1 MLQFSPSFLQIGS
14 TVGLLVIA
22 ITAILVRSRTNHRPV
37 NAKKILIPPM
47 GMSTG
52 FLMFVVA
59 DFRVSWM
66 WALGAFLAGWFI
78 FSYPLI
84 RGTRFERSGTDI
96 VVQRSKSFLFILIGL
111 LMIRLLLHRF
121 IEQYIS
127 IPQTAGVFFIL
138 AFGTLLHWRISMYR
152 QYRKM
157 TSNPDISLSHPSTK

>member
-1 MLQFSPSFLQIGS
+1 MSFIMLQFSPSFLQIGS

-22 ITAILVRSRTNHRPV
+22 LTAILVRSRTNHRPV
-37 NAKKILIPPM
+37 NVKKILIPPL

-52 FLMFVVA
+52 FFMFVVP
-59 DFRVSWM
+59 DFRVSWL
-66 WALGAFLAGWFI
+66 WALGAFIVGWFI

-84 RGTRFERSGTDI
+84 RGTRFEHNGTDV

-121 IEQYIS
+121 IEHYIT

-138 AFGTLLHWRISMYR
+138 AFGTLLHWRLDMFR
-152 QYRKM
+152 KYRKI
-157 TSNPDISLSHPSTK
+157 TAAVDSEPTV

>member
-22 ITAILVRSRTNHRPV
+22 LTAILVRSRTNHRPV
-37 NAKKILIPPM
+37 NVKKILIPPL

-52 FLMFVVA
+52 FFMFVVP
-59 DFRVSWM
+59 DFRVSWL
-66 WALGAFLAGWFI
+66 WVLGAFLAGWFI

-84 RGTRFERSGTDI
+84 RGTRFEHNGTDV

-111 LMIRLLLHRF
+111 LLIRLLLHRF
-121 IEQYIS
+121 IENYIT

-138 AFGTLLHWRISMYR
+138 AFGTLLHWRLDMFR
-152 QYRKM
+152 KYRKI
-157 TSNPDISLSHPSTK
+157 TAAADSKPTV